1 MAKKFDLS
9 ALMAEGKV
17 PDLAVK
23 DLREQIEYIHI
34 DRIDD
39 DPANFYALSGL
50 EELAE
55 NIEFIGL
62 QQPLRVRK
70 NGERFVLV
78 SGHRRRAAIR
88 LLVESGRDDLAEIP
102 CILEGDA
109 GSTALQ
115 ELRLIY
121 ANSDTRKMSSADLS
135 RQAERV
141 EILLYQLK
149 EEGYEFPGRMR
160 DHVANAC
167 KVSGAKLARL
177 RVIREGLA
185 ECWADSYK
193 EALLAEST
201 AYALARMPADHQEL
215 LWRSYQSKGRKV
227 EYVTEREVS
236 ACGGR
241 LAQVSEL
248 VCETH
253 GTPCG
258 NMQRKMEH
266 ALTLDTW
273 YTMHCAGCCSKC
285 PDLAKCKHSCPLL
298 AEQVKALKA
307 EASAQRKQEKLE
319 QEEKERPAIDKLKA
333 LWSRFGEA
341 RAAAGKTVRDC
352 YGAAR
357 MFYSASDEGKT
368 EKLER
373 LEVNFSPNTS
383 LPYGYSC
390 SLSDVEKF
398 TKMADFLGCS
408 LDYLLCR
415 TDDPG
420 GAQVVHGWIPG
431 TQHPSRP
438 MEVVARFDL
447 GGGLMHRIFARWSGT
462 EWTFKNG
469 ERVDSPVVDWY
480 PLPEEG

>member
-70 NGERFVLV
+70 DGERFVLV

-121 ANSDTRKMSSADLS
+121 ANSDTRKLSSADLS

-160 DHVANAC
+160 DHVAAAC
-167 KVSGAKLARL
+167 KVSGPKLARL
-177 RVIREGLA
+177 KVIRENLG
-185 ECWADSYK
+185 ADFR
-193 EALLAEST
+193 EAFEDGKLPEQT
-201 AYALARMPADHQEL
+201 AYALARLPEDFQRRIFRVYPLKDLHGGYMENVTKLYLEGCRWEPCMTCPDGKECRHGDSALRHDLE
-215 LWRSYQSKGRKV
+215 SYN
-227 EYVTEREVS
+227 
-236 ACGGR
+236 ACGGNKCCLDCREAKEAYGSCIRACSKVKARKAEKTAEEKASQEERR
-241 LAQVSEL
+241 LERQTEYEAKTQANAKRLLPAIEAAGIADNVRIQWTDYDYTTTAGHVRRWAAGKFDKGL
-248 VCETH
+248 NWCE
-253 GTPCG
+253 PQLEVYRLKC
-258 NMQRKMEH
+258 
-266 ALTLDTW
+266 ALTL
-273 YTMHCAGCCSKC
+273 AKQLGCS
-285 PDLAKCKHSCPLL
+285 
-298 AEQVKALKA
+298 
-307 EASAQRKQEKLE
+307 
-319 QEEKERPAIDKLKA
+319 
-333 LWSRFGEA
+333 
-341 RAAAGKTVRDC
+341 
-352 YGAAR
+352 
-357 MFYSASDEGKT
+357 
-368 EKLER
+368 
-373 LEVNFSPNTS
+373 
-383 LPYGYSC
+383 
-390 SLSDVEKF
+390 
-398 TKMADFLGCS
+398 ADFLLGLS
-408 LDYLLCR
+408 DELR
-415 TDDPG
+415 PG
-420 GAQVVHGWIPG
+420 GVQPVQGWIPG
-431 TQHPSRP
+431 TQHPNRP

-469 ERVDSPVVDWY
+469 ESVDSPVVDWF